1 MRRGYRVRRMSEERP
16 PFPFVVACGRSGTT
30 MLRVMFEQHPDIAIP
45 PESYFPVSF
54 FRRRDR
60 YAADDG
66 GIDLTVLADALL
78 RHDRFL
84 AWRVDEGLVRERL
97 TGTAP
102 DYPEAIRRVYALYA
116 ESHGKPRYGD
126 KTPPFLMHMWM
137 LAEQFPEARFVHLV
151 RDGRDVVL
159 SLRDQPFAPSSFT
172 GAAEY
177 WAGRVRRARQ
187 AGERL
192 GARRYREVRY
202 EDLVA
207 DPEIELRGLCRFLEL
222 DYSPA
227 MLSYEDTSNIPLTAK
242 MRASGVI
249 RPPGGSTRDWQTQ
262 MTARQLAVVEAVA
275 GDQLEAFGYERAVP
289 KPKVRARATASTVK
303 AWRRTGGRVAGGL
316 SGRTRRRG

>member
-1 MRRGYRVRRMSEERP
+1 MSQQRA
-16 PFPFVVACGRSGTT
+16 PFPFIVACGRSGTT

-54 FRRRDR
+54 WRRRQR
-60 YAADDG
+60 YAAPDG
-66 GIDLTVLADALL
+66 GIDLGRVADNLL
-78 RHDRFL
+78 RHDRFR
-84 AWRVDEGLVRERL
+84 AWRVDPDLVRERL

-102 DYPEAIRRVYALYA
+102 DYAEAIRRVYALYA
-116 ESHGKPRYGD
+116 GSHGKARYGD
-126 KTPPFLMHMWM
+126 KTPPFLMHMRM

-192 GARRYREVRY
+192 GPDRYRELRY

-207 DPEIELRGLCRFLEL
+207 DPERELRALCEFVEL
-222 DYSPA
+222 DYTPA
-227 MLSYEDTSNIPLTAK
+227 MLAYEDVSRIPLTDK
-242 MRASGVI
+242 MRASGVV
-249 RPPGGSTRDWQTQ
+249 RAPGASGRDWRTQ
-262 MTARQLAVVEAVA
+262 MSPRQLAVVETVA
-275 GDQLEAFGYERAVP
+275 GDQLVAFGYELGGKASLRA
-289 KPKVRARATASTVK
+289 KATASTVT
-303 AWRRTGGRVAGGL
+303 AWRRTGGKVAAGVAG
-316 SGRTRRRG
+316 RVRRGSPPRRGTA